1 MLEALIA
8 LLTGFVIPL
17 IRGLVADWRRDE
29 ALKDLGRAEAE
40 LHGERNAQEADRR
53 AGSVLAEHRTAD
65 DAARRL
71 RDGTF

>member
-8 LLTGFVIPL
+8 LLTGFLVPL
-17 IRGLVADWRRDE
+17 LRGLATDWRRDQ

-53 AGSVLAEHRTAD
+53 AGKVLAEHRTAD
-65 DAARRL
+65 DATRRL

>member
-8 LLTGFVIPL
+8 FLAGVIVPL
-17 IRGLVADWRRDE
+17 IKGIVADWRRDQ
-29 ALKDLGRAEAE
+29 ALKDLGRAEAQ
-40 LHGERNAQEADRR
+40 LHGERNAKEAERR
-53 AGSVLAEHRTAD
+53 AGAVLAEHRTAD